1 MCPVDNAKFAGDLV
15 KIDLED
21 KVDVL
26 LPDRAIKLP
35 TATSSALR
43 HLEATETEKLIFK
56 KDCKTAVIAILQ
68 KLLERSPIKYKMC
81 RAASSISPSNMV
93 SEKKRRSIQGFTYI
107 CDKLYDHGFLPTADA
122 DRAKEQYEN
131 FIVREGSLHREEFLA
146 FDADNDRL
154 DTFLSKFFQAKPDYD
169 KCWLVMIFVMTMSH
183 GQSNIERGQQL
194 INDII
199 EQFFS
204 TT

>member
-1 MCPVDNAKFAGDLV
+1 M
-15 KIDLED
+15 
-21 KVDVL
+21 
-26 LPDRAIKLP
+26 
-35 TATSSALR
+35 T
-43 HLEATETEKLIFK
+43 
-56 KDCKTAVIAILQ
+56 
-68 KLLERSPIKYKMC
+68 
-81 RAASSISPSNMV
+81 MV
-93 SEKKRRSIQGFTYI
+93 F
-107 CDKLYDHGFLPTADA
+107 ADA

-154 DTFLSKFFQAKPDYD
+154 VTFLSKFFQAKPDYD